1 MKKSE
6 DQQMSA
12 MDQKIY
18 ESIVAELMN
27 FAQKW
32 NDLYADCA
40 FEEMKS
46 LATEDVAIA
55 NVSASTSITGL
66 IYGRQAYYD
75 GIYGAYVG
83 ASGKEQNLLVM
94 KYEDWEYIPL
104 GDENHFYTIGKY
116 TLEPDVVGVN
126 CWLLKRASADHP
138 WRIYRVINN

>member
-1 MKKSE
+1 MRE
-6 DQQMSA
+6 
-12 MDQKIY
+12 MDQNTY
-18 ESIVAELMN
+18 ETIVAELMN

-32 NDLYADCA
+32 NTLYANGS

-46 LATEDVAIA
+46 LATVDVAIA
-55 NVSASTSITGL
+55 NAQASTSVTGL

-75 GIYGAYVG
+75 GIYKAYVG

-116 TLEPDVVGVN
+116 TLEPNTVGVN
-126 CWLLKRASADHP
+126 CWLLKRESVDCS
-138 WRIYRVINN
+138 WFIYRVINN